1 MTPVVAPIPFSGRT
15 TGVIYLDSP
24 QSGSFSAFELE
35 TVESIGRR
43 AGASVLAARSK
54 VDFDLLFSSMID
66 AIMKSIQAKDVY
78 TRGPSERVRHYS
90 KLLAKELGLAQD
102 ELYRD
107 RDRLTES
114 GQNFISFTQSPFTGS
129 LYFLVTAYN
138 GFSESLP
145 SNVVS
150 VDVFNGNF

>member
-1 MTPVVAPIPFSGRT
+1 MNRLAIFLLVCSTGFAACSAP
-15 TGVIYLDSP
+15 D
-24 QSGSFSAFELE
+24 
-35 TVESIGRR
+35 TVDPLYYVLFPAL
-43 AGASVLAARSK
+43 AGAQDRPTQPSNLRGSYNRSILQIELNW
-54 VDFDLLFSSMID
+54 DASPANGILLYR
-66 AIMKSIQAKDVY
+66 VY
-78 TRGPSERVRHYS
+78 VFTDRPPI
-90 KLLAKELGLAQD
+90 AQD